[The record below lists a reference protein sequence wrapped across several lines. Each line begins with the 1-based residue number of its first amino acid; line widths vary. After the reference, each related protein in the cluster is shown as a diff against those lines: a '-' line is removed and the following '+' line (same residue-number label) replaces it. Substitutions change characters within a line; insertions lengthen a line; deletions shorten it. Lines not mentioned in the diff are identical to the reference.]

1 MLGAE
6 QAERP
11 DAPAVER
18 GSRPRRRLCSGL
30 EGRGLRERQGME
42 RQLSSG
48 LNVTAREITMNTTEY
63 KALYRAC
70 RRLDDGPDYR
80 MSNYALNLINTAL
93 DFQFNAKAVNKAM
106 CHYQENIGYSSHRKL
121 KEIVNKF
128 PNTERGNKRLAQHL
142 WSNNMWTRA
151 EFLRV
156 LIHQFEIRGIRGQ
169 KSLTRWLRN
178 ADFERD
184 IRGQFRTE
192 HHSMA
197 LALFHWL
204 CLRCGIDTIK
214 PDVHV
219 INFVSDAI
227 GRRASTEESV
237 QSLTK
242 IAKKQGR
249 KAYLLDS
256 AIWHFQRDGN

>member
-1 MLGAE
+1 
-6 QAERP
+6 
-11 DAPAVER
+11 
-18 GSRPRRRLCSGL
+18 
-30 EGRGLRERQGME
+30 ME
-42 RQLSSG
+42 RQLC
-48 LNVTAREITMNTTEY
+48 LNLNANAREITMNTTEY
-63 KALYRAC
+63 RALYRAC

-80 MSNYALNLINTAL
+80 MNNYALNLINSAL
-93 DFQFNAKAVNKAM
+93 DFMSNVKTVNKAM

-121 KEIVNKF
+121 KSIVNQF
-128 PNTERGNKRLAQHL
+128 PNTERGNKRLAQYL

-151 EFLRV
+151 EFLRE
-156 LIHQFEIRGIRGQ
+156 LIQQFEIRGIRGQ
-169 KSLTRWLRN
+169 QSLTRWLRN

-184 IRGQFRTE
+184 IRGQFKTE

-214 PDVHV
+214 PDLHV

-227 GRRASTEESV
+227 GRRASAEESV
-237 QSLTK
+237 KALTRV
-242 IAKKQGR
+242 AKEQDR

-256 AIWHFQRDGN
+256 AIWHYQRDGN